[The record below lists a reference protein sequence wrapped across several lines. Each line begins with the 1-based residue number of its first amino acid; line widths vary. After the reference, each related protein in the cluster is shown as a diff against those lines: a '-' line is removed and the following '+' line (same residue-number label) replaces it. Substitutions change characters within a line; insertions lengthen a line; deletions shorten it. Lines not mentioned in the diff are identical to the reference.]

1 MDVMQ
6 LSILEYRPEHQ
17 PWFEKL
23 NRDWIEKFF
32 WMEPIDFEVLQR
44 PEDHII
50 KHGGSILMISCD
62 QEIAGTV
69 ALKYASPGVYEFTK
83 MAVSEKFR
91 GQKIGQALAEAAI
104 AKAKSLG
111 AYKIILYS
119 SSKLTPALSLYRKL
133 GFIDVPVDG
142 PYKRSDVKMELSL
155 LPVGNPHAE
164 EKFQFRKASE
174 DDAELLCALGIETF
188 RNSFESAN
196 TPENMKLYLE
206 QTFSPEKLK
215 QEIKEKGSVFLI
227 LNHGDGLAGYTKLR
241 TGHQPKEL
249 GNVKAIEIE
258 RFYAV
263 KEYIGK
269 HVGKMLMEAAI
280 KYALEHDFKLI
291 WLGVWEHNPR
301 AIRFYEKFGFEKFGS
316 HVFLVGTDPQTDFL
330 MKKVLD

>member
-104 AKAKSLG
+104 AKARSLG
-111 AYKIILYS
+111 AYK
-119 SSKLTPALSLYRKL
+119 
-133 GFIDVPVDG
+133 
-142 PYKRSDVKMELSL
+142 
-155 LPVGNPHAE
+155 
-164 EKFQFRKASE
+164 
-174 DDAELLCALGIETF
+174 
-188 RNSFESAN
+188 
-196 TPENMKLYLE
+196 
-206 QTFSPEKLK
+206 
-215 QEIKEKGSVFLI
+215 
-227 LNHGDGLAGYTKLR
+227 
-241 TGHQPKEL
+241 
-249 GNVKAIEIE
+249 
-258 RFYAV
+258 
-263 KEYIGK
+263 
-269 HVGKMLMEAAI
+269 
-280 KYALEHDFKLI
+280 
-291 WLGVWEHNPR
+291 
-301 AIRFYEKFGFEKFGS
+301 
-316 HVFLVGTDPQTDFL
+316 
-330 MKKVLD
+330 